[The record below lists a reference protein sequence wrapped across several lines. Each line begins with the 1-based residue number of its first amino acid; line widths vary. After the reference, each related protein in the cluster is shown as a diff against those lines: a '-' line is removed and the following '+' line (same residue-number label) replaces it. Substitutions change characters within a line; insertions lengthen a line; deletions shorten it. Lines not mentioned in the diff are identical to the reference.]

1 MSVRWLLAAGAV
13 VLAVLFAACGGA
25 SGGSAGA
32 GEEKLKVVTSLGV
45 FADFVRVVGSD
56 RVDVTALLPP
66 GADPHT
72 FEPSP
77 SDVRKVTE
85 AKIVFINGHGLD
97 TTVDK
102 AIQAN
107 RPEGAPVV
115 QLADE
120 AIAAGTA
127 VIEPDYHLWLD
138 VNNAA
143 QYARIIR
150 DSLSEVDSKA
160 SATYNDNFERYLAD
174 LQSVGEYA
182 QESASK
188 IPPER
193 RKLVTS
199 HGAFAY
205 FARYLGLEVVG
216 FVARSP
222 GQESSPRDV
231 ADLGQAI
238 KEAGVPA
245 VFVEPQVG
253 SEGRVL
259 QQIADDAGVKVCTLY
274 SDALDEKVTSYLE
287 LMRFDADEVARC
299 LAGGAGG

>member
-1 MSVRWLLAAGAV
+1 
-13 VLAVLFAACGGA
+13 
-25 SGGSAGA
+25 
-32 GEEKLKVVTSLGV
+32 LGV